1 MVKRGDLLSRDANA
15 DNCQIEAES
24 LAAVEPLVESGMVR
38 LTSEG
43 DVRLAKRARLAIRAM
58 APMGKA
64 GSNERRGIKPSC
76 FWLPAIKEC
85 MRLNA
90 PLITYSA
97 FGGNVVI
104 VRSDVGNPVS
114 NLAVCDNGMLATIT
128 EQIQA
133 AASPNH
139 ALAEKGISSRP
150 KVFRNLGTKTML
162 AVMGGLPGM
171 KLNDRYSRGVMKE
184 RDWLFDNLEDL
195 AQTIKERS
203 QSLSHV
209 KGANQVMSWS
219 RLIDQ
224 AGLVPSNSGRYDLPP
239 FIRKDGRGSAQKWV
253 FDLIGRLH
261 HAGVDDRCIMEMI
274 HNLLDAH
281 EAKRVADEN
290 IARCAKAHRV
300 RQQHNIDSTV
310 FDETQARK
318 VATQR
323 FNDARRD
330 FIDNASRQ
338 LLVCE
343 INDVIRSFDD
353 ANIGQLS
360 LFAVSS
366 LGELRAMVERK
377 DGDLNTIRQAAG
389 FLADIPAMVDEY
401 AEPESIYGEFY
412 RQYGERLGIA
422 RPDHCVV
429 QYTMM

>member
-1 MVKRGDLLSRDANA
+1 MVKRGDLLSRNANTN
-15 DNCQIEAES
+15 NCRIE
-24 LAAVEPLVESGMVR
+24 VEPLVESGMVR

-43 DVRLAKRARLAIRAM
+43 DVCLAERTRRAIRAVSQVDN
-58 APMGKA
+58 K
-64 GSNERRGIKPSC
+64 ERRGVKSTC
-76 FWLPAIKEC
+76 FWLPAIKGC
-85 MRLNA
+85 TRLDD
-90 PLITYSA
+90 PLTGYFA

-104 VRSDVGNPVS
+104 VQNDAGNPVS
-114 NLAVCDNGMLATIT
+114 NLAVCNDGVLATIT

-133 AASPNH
+133 AAIPEQV
-139 ALAEKGISSRP
+139 LTEKRISSRP
-150 KVFRNLGTKTML
+150 KTSRDLGAKTMF
-162 AVMGGLPGM
+162 AIMGSLPRA
-171 KLNDRYSRGVMKE
+171 KLNNRYSQDVAKE
-184 RDWLFDNLEDL
+184 KDWLFGNLEYL
-195 AQTIKERS
+195 AQAIKERS
-203 QSLSHV
+203 QSLPHV
-209 KGANQVMSWS
+209 KGANQVISWS
-219 RLIDQ
+219 KLIDQ

-239 FIRKDGRGSAQKWV
+239 FIRKGGRGSAQKWV

-281 EAKRVADEN
+281 EAKRMADEN

-300 RQQHNIDSTV
+300 RQQHNIDSTA
-310 FDETQARK
+310 FDEAQARK
-318 VATQR
+318 TAAQC
-323 FNDARRD
+323 FNNARRD

-343 INDVIRSFDD
+343 INDTIRSFDAVD
-353 ANIGQLS
+353 IGQLS

-366 LGELRAMVERK
+366 LGELRAMLERK
-377 DGDLNTIRQAAG
+377 DSDLNTIRQAAS

-422 RPDHCVV
+422 RPDHFAV